1 MMNQEAWSTPK
12 PERIPR
18 PTYWPPVLALSTILL
33 LWGIVTSW
41 MISLVGLFFFILSIS
56 GWIWE
61 LYHDNES

>member
-1 MMNQEAWSTPK
+1 MNQETWSTPK
-12 PERIPR
+12 PEQIPH
-18 PTYWPPVLALSTILL
+18 PTYWPPVMALGTILL

-41 MISLVGLFFFILSIS
+41 MISLVGLMLFICSIS